1 MAVPTLINA
10 WCVKKVG
17 FFVGLCMAFTGIGGV
32 IFNTVGTAI
41 IVSGDEGWRMGYLV
55 FGILMLVCTLPF
67 TLFVVRSR
75 PSDKGLEPYG
85 AGETFVPGKKG
96 MQTPPD
102 LEGAPVGLAM
112 KSFAFVLVAAFAF
125 LVTFNQFVY
134 SFLPSYAQSF
144 SDTIPAIAALSGV
157 LASSCMAGQALG
169 KVVLGAV
176 NDRSVRAGLG
186 LAVGSGVVGVLL
198 MWFLPGQAV
207 LLLIGGFLFGFIYA
221 CITVQTPLL
230 TRAVFGS
237 YDYANIYSRVSMFG
251 TLAGVLSPVFLGWLV
266 DQPGGFDGMFLI
278 SLASMAICFVL
289 GMIALAQ
296 GDKLKATRP
305 LKDGK
310 PLETPVH

>member
-1 MAVPTLINA
+1 MTE
-10 WCVKKVG
+10 
-17 FFVGLCMAFTGIGGV
+17 
-32 IFNTVGTAI
+32 
-41 IVSGDEGWRMGYLV
+41 S
-55 FGILMLVCTLPF
+55 
-67 TLFVVRSR
+67 
-75 PSDKGLEPYG
+75 
-85 AGETFVPGKKG
+85 
-96 MQTPPD
+96 
-102 LEGAPVGLAM
+102 
-112 KSFAFVLVAAFAF
+112 
-125 LVTFNQFVY
+125 
-134 SFLPSYAQSF
+134 
-144 SDTIPAIAALSGV
+144 
-157 LASSCMAGQALG
+157 
-169 KVVLGAV
+169 
-176 NDRSVRAGLG
+176 
-186 LAVGSGVVGVLL
+186 
-198 MWFLPGQAV
+198 
-207 LLLIGGFLFGFIYA
+207 FLFGFIYA